1 MTIHPWS
8 PELQLAKLDHDF
20 EDILDHFMRHD
31 WAEAKPHFRKHC
43 PAIESFVDS
52 GRLVI
57 RVDLPGVDPKDVG
70 IKIEGDLLTI
80 SGTRATTAIE
90 GERQHFMQREIGYG
104 IFERAISIPKG
115 VKEEDISA
123 AWRNGVLELKVPLA
137 EGIEIKRVPLRISGR
152 AKGLETN

>member
-8 PELQLAKLDHDF
+8 PEIQLAKLDHEF

-31 WAEAKPHFRKHC
+31 WAEAKPYPRKHC

-52 GRLVI
+52 GHLVI
-57 RVDLPGVDPKDVG
+57 RADLPGVDPKDVE
-70 IKIEGDLLTI
+70 IKVAGDLLTI
-80 SGTRATTAIE
+80 SGTRAAAAIE
-90 GERQHFMQREIGYG
+90 EERLHFMQREISYG

-115 VKEEDISA
+115 VKEEDICA
-123 AWRNGVLELKVPLA
+123 VWRNGVLELKVLLA
-137 EGIEIKRVPLRISGR
+137 EGIEIKQVPLQIFGR